1 MEKSAYFYPTWRKN
15 MLIKITKVK
24 LVGNSGVFFLLLRH
38 KALGNNTYN
47 PGTTKNFVA
56 LCNLRIV
63 TRPNFFIG

>member
-1 MEKSAYFYPTWRKN
+1 MEKKHVNQNHKSKACGKQWR
-15 MLIKITKVK
+15 
-24 LVGNSGVFFLLLRH
+24 FFLLLRH